1 LCGLC
6 LRKRSKQ
13 EKGMPVERN
22 DVMYHFYFELTIITE
37 SLVFN
42 KNLKAKIVLRF
53 FYSHL
58 IKTISDE

>member
-1 LCGLC
+1 
-6 LRKRSKQ
+6 
-13 EKGMPVERN
+13 MPVERN